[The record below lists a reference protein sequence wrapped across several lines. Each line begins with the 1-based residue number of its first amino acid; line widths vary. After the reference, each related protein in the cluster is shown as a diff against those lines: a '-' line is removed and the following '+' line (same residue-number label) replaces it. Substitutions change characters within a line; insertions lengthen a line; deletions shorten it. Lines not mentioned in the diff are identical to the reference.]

1 MTERTKYEL
10 GDFNSK
16 TSEYESVTCYCGRSS
31 FKTFLPIYDERGIAE
46 ESYYC
51 DCGTIYHWAY
61 GNVVEKVYKGVD
73 WLLKR
78 AEDASLAESNLSA
91 VRRHLREEEQQNK
104 RYQYLLKEIKGFM
117 ETDAKIYLTDEDRL
131 NGIHNAL
138 SEFYKEEGGN
148 YERD

>member
-16 TSEYESVTCYCGRSS
+16 TSEYDEVTCDCGRFT

-46 ESYYC
+46 ESYFC
-51 DCGTIYHWAY
+51 DCGIIYHWAY
-61 GNVVEKVYKGVD
+61 GNVVEKVDNGID

-91 VRRHLREEEQQNK
+91 VRRHISEVEQRNK
-104 RYQYLLKEIKGFM
+104 RYRETIKSVRSEIKYALYSNKS
-117 ETDAKIYLTDEDRL
+117 EDVKRHYLQ
-131 NGIHNAL
+131 NAEREATEAL
-138 SEFYKEEGGN
+138 EEMK
-148 YERD
+148 